1 VCLIWLVG
9 VEGGEANK
17 ELPQR
22 GGVCLGAHSE
32 RRRMIVMVTGPPGNG
47 KSYYALRK
55 LAQALESGKPVATN
69 VELAPDF
76 AATIAKSNPVR
87 RLLHRTERAAERIDR
102 QAYVS
107 TEPDGLA
114 ELFNLRL
121 RGKGEGRGVM
131 VLDEAHG
138 WLNARDWSGK
148 GRGDVVRFFSQHRKL
163 GWDVFL
169 IVQDA
174 EMIDRQ
180 VRALI
185 EYHVILR
192 NLKRAK
198 VPLLGIP
205 FAPVNMFL
213 ALWTWHGTH
222 RAVVRR
228 EVFRLGWQR
237 RLYDTH
243 QTHHGLDG
251 QAPDDVVWLPRPAP
265 ESVRAPAAQRADDV
279 PDAHGQVG
287 DTGRLD
293 DDAQARPVGV
303 GGHPARVPDRI
314 RAARADGTRPSNS
327 RVPAKNGRNRS
338 DPDAVVLRPAPSG
351 G

>member
-1 VCLIWLVG
+1 
-9 VEGGEANK
+9 
-17 ELPQR
+17 
-22 GGVCLGAHSE
+22 
-32 RRRMIVMVTGPPGNG
+32 MIVMVTGPPGNG

-55 LAQALESGKPVATN
+55 LAQALDAGKPVATN

-76 AATIAKSNPVR
+76 ARTIARSNPVR
-87 RLLHRTERAAERIDR
+87 RLLRRTDRAAARIER

-107 TEPDGLA
+107 TEPDGLS
-114 ELFNLRL
+114 ELFALRL

-180 VRALI
+180 VRSLI

-198 VPLLGIP
+198 VPVLGIP

-228 EVFRLGWQR
+228 EVFRLAWPK

-243 QTHHGLDG
+243 QTHHGLTG
-251 QAPDDVVWLPRPAP
+251 EDDPSAVWLPREPAP
-265 ESVRAPAAQRADDV
+265 EPVRPPAAERAGDELAEQGEQPDDQGR
-279 PDAHGQVG
+279 PQPGQS
-287 DTGRLD
+287 
-293 DDAQARPVGV
+293 GV
-303 GGHPARVPDRI
+303 GGALQAPHDDPGESREGERL
-314 RAARADGTRPSNS
+314 SNS
-327 RVPAKNGRNRS
+327 RSPAKNGRSSFNDRLAGVRLVH
-338 DPDAVVLRPAPSG
+338 PPRSG